1 MGTDLFYRHAG
12 ILLAA
17 ILLTISPSR
26 GEDSPAAADKQRYL
40 IIHADDAGMCHS
52 VNRGTIEALEKGIV
66 TSCSIMI
73 PCPWV
78 TEFAEYSKTH
88 PQFDYG
94 LHLTL
99 NCEWKQYRWG
109 PVAGKDKVPS
119 LVDEHG
125 YLWANVPQVAM
136 HAKREE
142 VAIEL
147 RAQIK
152 RAKQLGIPVS
162 HLDTHMGALVSRPDL
177 IEVYVEVGIEHDLPV
192 LFFRTLSEQTLKEYP
207 TLRDVGPPLVT
218 RLIEQRLPLLD
229 GLAQF
234 YGGETH
240 EQRLESYVKTI
251 KNLPPGVSELII
263 HCGVDDSELRAV
275 TNSAANRDGDRRIFT
290 DPKIARLIRDEGIQL
305 ITWKQFR
312 ELRAKPLTPAEK
324 K

>member
-1 MGTDLFYRHAG
+1 MNMTRNTVA

-17 ILLTISPSR
+17 LLLTTPR
-26 GEDSPAAADKQRYL
+26 TQGEDIPAAAGQQRYL

-52 VNRGTIEALEKGIV
+52 VNRATIEALERGIV

-78 TEFAEYSKTH
+78 TEFAEYAKAH

-99 NCEWKQYRWG
+99 NSEWKQYRWG

-125 YLWANVPQVAM
+125 YLWSNVGQVAK
-136 HAKREE
+136 HAKPKE

-147 RAQIK
+147 RAQIA
-152 RAKQLGIPVS
+152 RAKQLGIPLS

-177 IEVYVEVGIEHDLPV
+177 IEIYVAVGMEHDLPV
-192 LFFRTLSEQTLKEYP
+192 LLFRTLSEQTLRAYP
-207 TLRDVGPPLVT
+207 ALRDVGPPLIT
-218 RLIEQRLPLLD
+218 RLCEQRLPLLD

-234 YGGETH
+234 YGGDSH
-240 EQRLESYVKTI
+240 EQRLENYVQTI
-251 KNLPPGVSELII
+251 KTLPPGVSELII
-263 HCGVDDSELRAV
+263 HCGVDDDELRHV
-275 TNSAANRDGDRRIFT
+275 TNSAARRDGDRRIFT
-290 DPKIARLIRDEGIQL
+290 DPDIARLIEDEGIRL

-312 ELRAKPLTPAEK
+312 ELRAGTLVPAGQE
-324 K
+324 

>member
-1 MGTDLFYRHAG
+1 MRHTI
-12 ILLAA
+12 ILLAVL
-17 ILLTISPSR
+17 LLTVSPSR
-26 GEDSPAAADKQRYL
+26 GEDSSATADKQRYL

-52 VNRGTIEALEKGIV
+52 VNRATIEALEKGIV

-78 TEFAEYSKTH
+78 TEFAEYSKSH

-99 NCEWKQYRWG
+99 NSEWKQYRWG

-125 YLWANVPQVAM
+125 YLWANVEQVAK
-136 HAKREE
+136 HAKPEE
-142 VAIEL
+142 VGIEL
-147 RAQIK
+147 RAQIA

-177 IEVYVEVGIEHDLPV
+177 IEVYGAVGMEHDLPI
-192 LFFRTLSEQTLKEYP
+192 LFFRTLSEQTLRAYP
-207 TLRDVGPPLVT
+207 ALRDVGPPLIA
-218 RLIEQRLPLLD
+218 RLNEQRMPLLD

-240 EQRLESYVKTI
+240 EQRVESYVKTI

-263 HCGVDDSELRAV
+263 HCGLDDAELRAV
-275 TNSAANRDGDRRIFT
+275 TNSSARRDGDRRIFT
-290 DPKIARLIRDEGIQL
+290 DPEIARLIREEGIRL

-312 ELRAKPLTPAEK
+312 ELRAKSPASDSRE
-324 K
+324 

>member
-1 MGTDLFYRHAG
+1 MNTILFRHDAM

-17 ILLTISPSR
+17 LFLTMPPARS
-26 GEDSPAAADKQRYL
+26 EDSPATADKQRYL

-52 VNRGTIEALEKGIV
+52 VNRATTEALEKGIV

-78 TEFAEYSKTH
+78 TEFAEYSKAH

-99 NCEWKQYRWG
+99 NSEWKQYRWG

-125 YLWANVPQVAM
+125 YLWANVEQVAT

-147 RAQIK
+147 QAQIA

-177 IEVYVEVGIEHDLPV
+177 IEVYVAVGIEHDLPV
-192 LFFRTLSEQTLKEYP
+192 LFFRNLSEKTLKAYP
-207 TLRDVGPPLVT
+207 TLRDVGPPLVA
-218 RLIEQRLPLLD
+218 RLTEQRLPLLD

-234 YGGETH
+234 YGGDSH

-251 KNLPPGVSELII
+251 KTLPPGVSELII
-263 HCGVDDSELRAV
+263 HCGIDDAELRAV
-275 TNSAANRDGDRRIFT
+275 TNSAARRDGDRRIFT
-290 DPKIARLIRDEGIQL
+290 DPEIARLIQDEGIKL

-312 ELRAKPLTPAEK
+312 ELRAR
-324 K
+324 